1 MDITPET
8 LYWIT
13 RLDGFNAL
21 GFMFTFIGGLVGAIT
36 GVIFLANKHSSDFG
50 HNEIPILRKLSS
62 SFLSMCVLGTTILLF
77 VPTTKEMAAIIVIPK
92 IANSEKIQN
101 LGNEV
106 YDLAID
112 WMKEIKEGK
121 QIAK

>member
-1 MDITPET
+1 MTT
-8 LYWIT
+8 ATMYWIT
-13 RLDGFNAL
+13 RCEGLNIL
-21 GFMFTFIGGLVGAIT
+21 GLFMAIMGLGAFAIMFLLSITDSLNIPKKFIKSFGIAGILGLI
-36 GVIFLANKHSSDFG
+36 
-50 HNEIPILRKLSS
+50 
-62 SFLSMCVLGTTILLF
+62 MCLF
-77 VPTTKEMAAIIVIPK
+77 IPTTKQMAAIIVIPK